1 MDDAMKK
8 KLQKQ
13 DGFTLL
19 EILVALTIFAIGMLG
34 IAGVQ
39 IQSLRY
45 NSGSDDRTRTTAA
58 AQDVLERILAWEDDN
73 PVFNVDTTA
82 PVTITALAD
91 FTATYT
97 IDSAAPVNGIATVNV
112 TVTRTATDRSVSLTT
127 YRSYN

>member
-1 MDDAMKK
+1 MRKN
-8 KLQKQ
+8 LQNQ
-13 DGFTLL
+13 NGFTLL
-19 EILVALTIFAIGMLG
+19 EILVALTIFAVGMLG

-45 NSGSDDRTRTTAA
+45 NSGSDDRTRTAAA
-58 AQDVLERILAWEDDN
+58 AQDVLEQILSWEDSN

-82 PVTITALAD
+82 PVSIAAQAD

-97 IDSAAPVNGIATVNV
+97 IDSAAPVNGVATVTVNV
-112 TVTRTATDRSVSLTT
+112 TRNATGRSVSLTT

>member
-1 MDDAMKK
+1 MKK
-8 KLQKQ
+8 NLRKQ

-19 EILVALTIFAIGMLG
+19 EILVALTIFAVGMLG

-45 NSGSDDRTRTTAA
+45 NSGSDDRTRTAAA
-58 AQDVLERILAWEDDN
+58 AQDVLEQILSWNDDD

-82 PVTITALAD
+82 PVNIATQAD

-97 IDSAAPVNGIATVNV
+97 IDSAAPVNGVATVTVN
-112 TVTRTATDRSVSLTT
+112 VTRTATGRSVSLTT

>member
-1 MDDAMKK
+1 MKK
-8 KLQKQ
+8 NLRKQ

-19 EILVALTIFAIGMLG
+19 EILVALTIFAVGMLG

-45 NSGSDDRTRTTAA
+45 NSGSDDRTRTAAA
-58 AQDVLERILAWEDDN
+58 AQDVLEQILSWDADN

-82 PVTITALAD
+82 PVDIAAQAD
-91 FTATYT
+91 FTATYE
-97 IDSAAPVNGIATVNV
+97 IDSAAPVNGVATVTVN
-112 TVTRTATDRSVSLTT
+112 VTRTATGRSVSLTT